1 MMIVH
6 SQKEGMGRSRA
17 MSIAARWLGVALL
30 SFALGCAGLG
40 GSKIAKPTGGD
51 PADKATPIPVDGPP
65 EFHVLV
71 GQELEAEGRLGEALA
86 AYQRA
91 LQANAELTESGE
103 PEAVVDPDADPGFL
117 HRRVAELA
125 ARQNQL
131 ELALEHAELALA
143 GDPDDEGVQ
152 LFLGTLYRFRRDV
165 PNAERVLTHEDG
177 SPTSS
182 AAATLL
188 FGILSEAKRHD
199 DARDVAQWLVDS
211 DPDALRSFLAL
222 AEAESRLG
230 RPDEAEAVLRRG
242 LIAHPGE
249 LSLYG
254 ALARGRKER
263 DDREGEIAI
272 HREIL
277 GEHPGHTATLLAKA
291 DAELALGLNDEA
303 RATLRR
309 VEKDSPR
316 DLRTILRLGFLDFE
330 QNDFPSAAGRF
341 RRALVLQPKQ
351 VEIAYFLAVAL
362 RSDGQDEEAEK
373 YFLQV
378 TSEHPRYSES
388 RTQLASLAEKR
399 GEFESAMAYVEEAR
413 AANPGRP
420 LDLYLASLRAKA
432 GDPDAALVEL
442 LALLDDS
449 AEDADVLYNIGII
462 HGEADNIDEAVRTM
476 QSVLSLDPEHAGAL
490 NYLGYT
496 WAERGENLDE
506 AEEMIER
513 ALEQRPGDGFITDS
527 LGWIY
532 YMRARPL
539 VEAGRIQQAQS
550 LIERAKEE
558 LEKASKLTGG
568 DPVIFEHLG
577 DVFLLQ
583 GDRDQALQHYES
595 AVDAGPRPAEQ
606 PNLQQKLDE
615 LRQELG
621 PR

>member
-1 MMIVH
+1 MIVD
-6 SQKEGMGRSRA
+6 SRKQGMGRMRA
-17 MSIAARWLGVALL
+17 LPIAVRWLTVSTFCL
-30 SFALGCAGLG
+30 ALGCAGLG
-40 GSKIAKPTGGD
+40 GNQIVATHGGG
-51 PADKATPIPVDGPP
+51 PADKAAPIPTDGPA

-71 GQELEAEGRLGEALA
+71 AQELEAEGRLPDALA
-86 AYQRA
+86 AYLRA
-91 LQANAELTESGE
+91 LQADAQEDEVD
-103 PEAVVDPDADPGFL
+103 PEADSGYL

-131 ELALEHAELALA
+131 ELALEHAELALEEE
-143 GDPDDEGVQ
+143 PDDEGVQ

-165 PNAERVLTHEDG
+165 ASAERVLRNEDG
-177 SPTSS
+177 EPTGN

-199 DARDVAQWLVDS
+199 DARDVAQWLVDT

-222 AEAESRLG
+222 AEAENRLG
-230 RPDEAEAVLRRG
+230 RTEESEAVLRRG

-249 LSLYG
+249 LAIYG
-254 ALARGRKER
+254 ALARGRKDR
-263 DDREGEIAI
+263 SDREGEIAI
-272 HREIL
+272 YREIL
-277 GEHPGHTATLLAKA
+277 GEHPGHQATLLAKA
-291 DAELALGLNDEA
+291 DAELALGRNDDA
-303 RATLRR
+303 RATLLR

-330 QNDFPSAAGRF
+330 QKDFPSAAGRF

-362 RSDGQDEEAEK
+362 RSDGQEEEAVPF
-373 YFLQV
+373 FLQV
-378 TSEHPRYSES
+378 TPDHPRFSES
-388 RTQLASLAEKR
+388 RTQLASLAEKQ
-399 GEFESAMAYVEEAR
+399 GNFEAAMAYVEEAR
-413 AANPGRP
+413 TASPGRP
-420 LDLYLASLRAKA
+420 LDLYFASLQAKA
-432 GDPDAALVEL
+432 GDPDAALIEL
-442 LALLDDS
+442 AALLDDS
-449 AEDADVLYNIGII
+449 AEDADVLYNMGII

-476 QSVLSLDPEHAGAL
+476 QNVLGLDPDHAGAL

-506 AEEMIER
+506 AEDMIQR
-513 ALEQRPGDGFITDS
+513 ALEQRPDDGFITDS

-539 VEAGRIQQAQS
+539 VEAGQLRQAQS

-558 LEKASKLTGG
+558 LEKAAKLTGG
-568 DPVIFEHLG
+568 DPVISEHLG

-583 GDRDQALQHYES
+583 GDRARALELYEE
-595 AVDAGPRPAEQ
+595 AWEAGPRPLEQ
-606 PNLQQKLDE
+606 PNLEEKLEKLRRE
-615 LRQELG
+615 LA